1 MKSKNLSTSGSYS
14 GPFNSDWELLQSY
27 SCSLACG
34 KWTDLQTEIPSTEM
48 TFFALNVLK
57 IHLVLTPVIR
67 YWKLYLMPLETLATG
82 EKLFKM
88 PTNWLTRQRCVKK
101 SQSSRASVHGLYF
114 CLYKNVPCNEL
125 QTSLQRGRHAN
136 RLSSS
141 DSCCEIL
148 TVEAWIYKTLFFMK
162 EIFKSKVQTLFPS
175 SQIQFADR
183 NYPVLTRK
191 IFKLLNRLCLQH
203 IFKLPNSL
211 NLAVLGGTEWFWTDK
226 GTVNV
231 YH

>member
-1 MKSKNLSTSGSYS
+1 MLAGLWEMNWLAGRDPIHKNDIL
-14 GPFNSDWELLQSY
+14 
-27 SCSLACG
+27 CS
-34 KWTDLQTEIPSTEM
+34 I
-48 TFFALNVLK
+48 NILK
-57 IHLVLTPVIR
+57 IHLVLTPVIK
-67 YWKLYLMPLETLATG
+67 YCKQYLMPLETLATG
-82 EKLFKM
+82 EKLFKIT
-88 PTNWLTRQRCVKK
+88 TNWLTRQCCVKK

-125 QTSLQRGRHAN
+125 QTNLQRGRHAN

-141 DSCCEIL
+141 DSCREIL

-183 NYPVLTRK
+183 NYLVLTRK
-191 IFKLLNRLCLQH
+191 IFKLLNRHCLQH

-211 NLAVLGGTEWFWTDK
+211 NLAVLGRTEWF
-226 GTVNV
+226 
-231 YH
+231 